1 MPKYSLSSDSLAPAS
16 LELCAADYSA
26 ARLLTDVRD
35 SPSDHI
41 AAPSN
46 TRSFSRNCPGIAE
59 SAGNPPRL
67 GSHPGVEN
75 KNESVVRNIATAR
88 ALPTADAFGDQG
100 RRAINNAMA
109 TSTTPNPSE
118 NCRTLRKWYIHPIN
132 GLCATSGWI
141 PFASYPVNFIKP
153 IQPTTSTSP

>member
-1 MPKYSLSSDSLAPAS
+1 MPKHSFSSDSLAPAS

-26 ARLLTDVRD
+26 ARMLTDVSD

-46 TRSFSRNCPGIAE
+46 TTSLSRNCPGIAE

-67 GSHPGVEN
+67 GSHPGLEN
-75 KNESVVRNIATAR
+75 KNESVVRNITTAR
-88 ALPTADAFGDQG
+88 TLPTADAFGDQG

-118 NCRTLRKWYIHPIN
+118 NCRTLRKGSIPPIN
-132 GLCATSGWI
+132 GLCPTSGSL
-141 PFASYPVNFIKP
+141 PFASYP
-153 IQPTTSTSP
+153 

>member
-1 MPKYSLSSDSLAPAS
+1 MRNYSLSSDSLAPAS

-46 TRSFSRNCPGIAE
+46 TRSFSRNCPGRAE

-75 KNESVVRNIATAR
+75 KNVRVVRNIPVAR
-88 ALPTADAFGDQG
+88 APPAAQSHADTGREAISTAV
-100 RRAINNAMA
+100 RI
-109 TSTTPNPSE
+109 STAPSRFDMP
-118 NCRTLRKWYIHPIN
+118 RTLRTSYIQ
-132 GLCATSGWI
+132 AMSG
-141 PFASYPVNFIKP
+141 
-153 IQPTTSTSP
+153 